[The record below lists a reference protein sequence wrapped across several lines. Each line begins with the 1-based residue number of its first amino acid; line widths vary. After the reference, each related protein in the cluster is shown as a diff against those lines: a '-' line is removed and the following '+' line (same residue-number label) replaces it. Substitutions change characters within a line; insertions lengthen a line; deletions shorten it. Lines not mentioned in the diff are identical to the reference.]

1 MPQIHHAAICTR
13 DVETTLQFWRDGL
26 DFVVMMDRSFEGD
39 WPTLFGAPT
48 ASLRS
53 IFLGDPA
60 YPESGI
66 VELVDF
72 GTDLASPAPAS
83 GPALGFFLLSV
94 FTDLSASLARLDA
107 IGLGGPPR
115 RTVTSGVHMAVV
127 HDPNGVRVELID
139 R

>member
-13 DVETTLQFWRDGL
+13 DVETSVQFWRDGL
-26 DFVVMMDRSFEGD
+26 GFVVMMDHSFDGD
-39 WPTLFGAPT
+39 WPTLFGARST
-48 ASLRS
+48 SLRS
-53 IFLGDPA
+53 IFLGDPDH
-60 YPESGI
+60 PDSGI

-72 GTDLASPAPAS
+72 GTDLEARAPDA

-94 FTDLSASLARLDA
+94 YTDLPASLARLDS

-115 RTVTSGVHMAVV
+115 RTVTAGVHMAVV
-127 HDPNGVRVELID
+127 RDPNGVRVELID

>member
-13 DVETTLQFWRDGL
+13 DVETSLQFWRDGL
-26 DFVVMMDRSFEGD
+26 GFVVMMDRSFEGD
-39 WPTLFGAPT
+39 WPTLFGAQT
-48 ASLRS
+48 ESLRS

-60 YPESGI
+60 DPDSGI

-72 GTDLASPAPAS
+72 GSDLGSPLLAN

-107 IGLGGPPR
+107 IGLGGGPR
-115 RTVTSGVHMAVV
+115 RTITAGVQMAVV
-127 HDPNGVRVELID
+127 HDPNGVRVELIG